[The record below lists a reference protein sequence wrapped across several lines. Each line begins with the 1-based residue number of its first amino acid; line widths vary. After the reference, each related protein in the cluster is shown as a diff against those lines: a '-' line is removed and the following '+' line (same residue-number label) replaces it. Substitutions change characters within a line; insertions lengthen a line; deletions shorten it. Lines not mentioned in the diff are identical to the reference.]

1 MNKKGGKC
9 VIFSAPSGAGKTTIV
24 RYLLGEFPDL
34 SFSISATSRP
44 PRDGEDDGDH
54 YNFLSV
60 AAFRQ
65 KIESGAFLEWQEVY
79 PERYYGTLKSEMNRI
94 WKEGKHV
101 IFDVDVVGGSNL
113 KQYFGDDALAIFVK
127 PPSLQVLEDR
137 LRKRSTES
145 EENLKLRLSKA
156 AQEMKYISRFDE
168 VLINDELDETCKK
181 AREIVSQFLAG

>member
-1 MNKKGGKC
+1 MKEKAGKC
-9 VIFSAPSGAGKTTIV
+9 VILSAPSGAGKTTIV
-24 RYLLGEFPDL
+24 RYLLGEFTDL

-44 PRDGEDDGDH
+44 PREGEDDGDH

-60 AAFRQ
+60 EAFRQ
-65 KIESGAFLEWQEVY
+65 KIDAKEFLEWEEVY
-79 PERYYGTLKSEMNRI
+79 PDRYYGTLKSEMNRI
-94 WKEGKHV
+94 WNAGKNV

-113 KQYFGDDALAIFVK
+113 KEHFGDDALAIFVK
-127 PPSLQVLEDR
+127 PPSLKVLEDR

-145 EENLKLRLSKA
+145 EENLKQRISKA

-168 VLINDELDETCKK
+168 VLINDKLDTTCKK